1 MRPDLTSALRQA
13 CALAG
18 DVTGWQ
24 TDWTGRTTGRALAVA
39 LPASTAEV
47 AAVLAVCRAHQTRV
61 TIAGG
66 RTGLVAGAVPDDT
79 VVLATNRLIGV
90 QVEGRSVLAGAGAT
104 LAEVQAAARVAG
116 LAYGVDLA
124 ARDTAT
130 VGGMVSTNAGGL
142 RVVGFGTTRAQVL
155 GVEAV
160 LADGS
165 VISRLHG
172 LAKDATGYDL
182 SQLLVGAEGTLA
194 VITAARL
201 RLVGLSNSRQTVL
214 APVDSVAAA
223 VALVARAQQEADH
236 LTAAELLMANG
247 VALVGAL
254 TGLPALPPAP
264 AYVLLE
270 AEGGLEQVVDKD
282 ALLAADHADA
292 RRFWA
297 YREGLTEAVSRL
309 GVPHKLDVSLPMSS
323 LAAFVSALPSVT
335 GQHLV
340 HLWGHLGD
348 GNLHVNVVGP
358 AVDDETVDDAV
369 LRLCAERGG
378 SIGAEHGIGRVK
390 VRWLGL
396 SRSPAELAAMRA
408 VKTAWDPTGL
418 LNPGV
423 LLGPAVLLGPDD
435 QLPLGSEA

>member
-1 MRPDLTSALRQA
+1 M
-13 CALAG
+13 
-18 DVTGWQ
+18 
-24 TDWTGRTTGRALAVA
+24 
-39 LPASTAEV
+39 
-47 AAVLAVCRAHQTRV
+47 LAVCRAHQARV

-90 QVEGRSVLAGAGAT
+90 RVEGRSVLAGAGVT
-104 LAEVQAAARVAG
+104 LREVQSAATAVG

-130 VGGMVSTNAGGL
+130 VGSMVSTNAGGL
-142 RVVGFGTTRAQVL
+142 RVVGFGTTRAQML
-155 GVEAV
+155 GAEAV

-165 VISRLHG
+165 VISRLQG

-201 RLVGLSNSRQTVL
+201 RLVGLSKSRQTVL
-214 APVDSVAAA
+214 APVESVAAA
-223 VALVARAQQEADH
+223 VDLVDRAKQVADH
-236 LTAAELLMANG
+236 LTAAELLMASG
-247 VALVGAL
+247 VALVNAVS
-254 TGLPALPPAP
+254 GLPPLPPAP

-270 AEGGLEQVVDKD
+270 AEGGLEQVVDAN
-282 ALLAADHADA
+282 ALLAADLADA
-292 RRFWA
+292 QRFWA

-309 GVPHKLDVSLPMSS
+309 GVPHKLDVSLPIAS
-323 LAAFVSALPSVT
+323 LAGFVTALPSVT
-335 GQHLV
+335 GQHVV
-340 HLWGHLGD
+340 HVWGHLGD

-369 LRLCAERGG
+369 LRLCADLGG
-378 SIGAEHGIGRVK
+378 SIGAEHGIGRAK

-423 LLGPAVLLGPDD
+423 LLGPED
-435 QLPLGSEA
+435 QFPLGSEA